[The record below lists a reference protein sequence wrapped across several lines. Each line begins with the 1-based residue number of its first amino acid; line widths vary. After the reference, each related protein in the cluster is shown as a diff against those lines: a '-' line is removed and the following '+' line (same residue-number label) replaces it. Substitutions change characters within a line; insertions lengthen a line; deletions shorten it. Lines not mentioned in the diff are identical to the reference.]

1 MNHATHSRNYHR
13 TSLGALTMVGLMAA
27 LPTLSEKAQAQQP
40 APSPVTVNDPMLGQR
55 GRGLGDARSKIKLG
69 AETWVISSFRDAYLP
84 TSDGNSATYRP
95 RHLPH
100 FHKDPQTGSL
110 IIGEVVGKHP
120 HGDVGV
126 RLIAKWTTTN
136 LMELIRYDCIY
147 QDRNYLKGLNVPD
160 DNVSAEPFQNRG
172 AIFYLRDSSSG
183 EVVSNVAQL
192 FSLDSADG
200 ADGIGITLFMPP
212 DKAASFIKENGNG
225 FTLCAAFLPYGYN
238 TVVADQKWEA
248 SQSTIVDLK
257 NTLTNEQLANKA
269 PIFQNDAN
277 KVYQKLAVAIRA
289 ECFISGK
296 EGIPLVDN
304 TIAEALN
311 QFLHSSVLEGQAA
324 VDMTKDPAYQQMMS
338 TWLESL
344 RTRFGVTKDTVD
356 LKKTNTGSQKVTTDK
371 EGTTEGS
378 SSNDR
383 LSILLGLLGSFDFT
397 TLNGKEVS
405 KETINKIIDL
415 CEKET
420 GTTLRESNDVSGY
433 VIHSV
438 RVFKH
443 LESEGT
449 GSIRGCKVTTL
460 ATGETSGYIGCRP
473 MPADIT
479 DVEINKAVADAL
491 KTLKG
496 KSIKEE
502 QNKLIE
508 SERIILRES
517 EEKYRE
523 LQINGR
529 DLFRQV
535 RDLETA
541 LAIERD
547 VLQKLKAA
555 ATVIAP
561 IRQTPPPAADPAYP
575 EQLTRPI
582 VADSTKKGLEEVFVS
597 YEELTSYL
605 TKLTEERKANLL
617 ALQDYINS
625 LGAKRQAQYTELTQL
640 GALQA
645 ERLGA
650 LALADQAKA
659 KAELDAANARQQD
672 LVAKLDA
679 VNNKLDQE
687 KAEREAKEKAAAD
700 AAKKAREE
708 AEERARRADARA
720 ALK

>member
-1 MNHATHSRNYHR
+1 
-13 TSLGALTMVGLMAA
+13 LGGEA
-27 LPTLSEKAQAQQP
+27 
-40 APSPVTVNDPMLGQR
+40 
-55 GRGLGDARSKIKLG
+55 
-69 AETWVISSFRDAYLP
+69 WVISSFRDAYLP
-84 TSDGNSATYRP
+84 TSDGNSANYRP

-100 FHKDPQTGSL
+100 FHRNSDTGS
-110 IIGEVVGKHP
+110 IVVEQVMGTHP
-120 HGDVGV
+120 NGDIGV
-126 RLIAKWTTTN
+126 RLVAKWTTAN
-136 LMELIRYDCIY
+136 LLELSRHDCLY
-147 QDRNYLKGLNVPD
+147 KDRNYLKSLNIPD
-160 DNVSAEPFQNRG
+160 DNVTAEPFQNRG
-172 AIFYLRDSSSG
+172 AVFYLRDSSTDA
-183 EVVSNVAQL
+183 VVSNVAQL

-200 ADGIGITLFMPP
+200 ADGVGITLFMAP
-212 DKAASFIKENGNG
+212 DKAASFIKGNGDG

-238 TVVADQKWEA
+238 TVVVDQKWEA

-257 NTLTNEQLANKA
+257 NSLTNEQLANKA

-311 QFLHSSVLEGQAA
+311 QFLHASVLTGQDA
-324 VDMTKDPAYQQMMS
+324 VNITKDPAYQQMMA
-338 TWLESL
+338 TWFESL
-344 RTRFGVTKDTVD
+344 RTRFGVIKDTID
-356 LKKTNTGSQKVTTDK
+356 LTKTNKGTQDVTADK
-371 EGTTEGS
+371 EATMEGS
-378 SSNDR
+378 STNDR
-383 LSILLGLLGSFDFT
+383 LSFLLGLLGSQDFT
-397 TLNGKEVS
+397 TFDGKEIS
-405 KETINKIIDL
+405 KETIKKIIDL

-420 GTTLRESNDVSGY
+420 GTTLRESNDGSGY

-449 GSIRGCKVTTL
+449 GSIKGCKITTL
-460 ATGETSGYIGCRP
+460 VTGETSGFIGCRP
-473 MPADIT
+473 MPANIT
-479 DVEINKAVADAL
+479 DVEIDKAAADAMKNL
-491 KTLKG
+491 RG
-496 KSIKEE
+496 RSIKEE
-502 QNKLIE
+502 QSKLLN
-508 SERIILRES
+508 SEKVTLRES

-535 RDLETA
+535 RDLETKV
-541 LAIERD
+541 AIESD
-547 VLQKLKAA
+547 VLEKLKAA

-582 VADSTKKGLEEVFVS
+582 VADSTKNGLEEVFVS

-605 TKLTEERKANLL
+605 TKLTEERKANHL

-625 LGAKRQAQYTELTQL
+625 LGAKKQAQYTELTQL

-659 KAELDAANARQQD
+659 KAELDAANARHQELTAKLKEVND
-672 LVAKLDA
+672 KLDA
-679 VNNKLDQE
+679 E
-687 KAEREAKEKAAAD
+687 KAERDAKAAAAAE
-700 AAKKAREE
+700 AAKRMKED
-708 AEERARRADARA
+708 AERRANRTRGGRA
-720 ALK
+720 GCI